1 MEEFDLQDIWK
12 ESDEQAKSYY
22 QSIEPEVL
30 DMARK
35 KSKGIL
41 NKLKRNLIADSS
53 MGIAMWVFFF
63 YYFWDHQYFW
73 LMAGTLLIVTI
84 LSSIPAYKFSK
95 KLKAV
100 PTQNVVKSIRGYHE
114 VLSTELR
121 KTKSRMTIVLPIFF
135 IVGLIM
141 GFTGA
146 GRGIIELLQW
156 KILIPTILI
165 SILAIIG
172 LRWLTF
178 KFHMFHL
185 YEKPINEL
193 KKLLDDLLERD

>member
-1 MEEFDLQDIWK
+1 MEEIDLRDIWK
-12 ESDEQAKSYY
+12 DSDEQAKSYY

-30 DMARK
+30 EMARK

-41 NKLKRNLIADSS
+41 NKLKRNTIGDFSV
-53 MGIAMWVFFF
+53 GIILWIFFF

-84 LSSIPAYKFSK
+84 LSIIPAYKFIK
-95 KLKAV
+95 KLQAV
-100 PTQNVVKSIRGYHE
+100 PSQNVVGSIQGYHE
-114 VLSTELR
+114 VLSTELK
-121 KTKSRMTIVLPIFF
+121 KTKAKLVYILPVFF
-135 IVGLIM
+135 IVGLVM
-141 GFTGA
+141 GFTMTG
-146 GRGIIELLQW
+146 GSITLLFEW

-165 SILAIIG
+165 SIVAMYG

-178 KFHMFHL
+178 KKHMYIL

-193 KKLLDDLLERD
+193 KEILDDLLAE